1 MNFEHILEHH
11 LIDKMLVGPFFV
23 FNGMW
28 YGPDP
33 IGLTRNMVMM
43 TIVAVLMIAMM
54 LYAAHGA
61 SRPALLLRTGLEA
74 VIVYIRDVIVHP
86 IFHEHTDAYLPYFLT
101 LFVFLFLCNF
111 LGLVPFATTVTGNIA
126 VTGALA
132 FCTFL
137 FMQFAGIKEQGLF
150 SYIKHLAPGGMPA
163 WVLVIMYPIEILG
176 MGVKC
181 IALTIRLFA
190 NMIAGHIVS
199 LAFLSLIFIFA
210 EMVKW
215 LGLVVSPVAV
225 GLALFVYL
233 LDVLVSVLQAYI
245 FTMLTAL
252 FVGAAVHPH

>member
-11 LIDKMLVGPFFV
+11 LIDQMLVGPFFV
-23 FNGMW
+23 FRGMW
-28 YGPDP
+28 YGEDP

-43 TIVAVLMIAMM
+43 TVVAAILTALM
-54 LYAAHGA
+54 LFAAHGR
-61 SRPALLLRTGLEA
+61 SRPALVLRTGLEA
-74 VIVYIRDVIVHP
+74 VILYIRDVIVHP
-86 IFHEHTDAYLPYFLT
+86 IFHKHTETYLPYFLT
-101 LFVFLFLCNF
+101 LFMFLFLCNI

-132 FCTFL
+132 FCTFG
-137 FMQFAGIKEQGLF
+137 FIQYAGVKEQGLF

-215 LGLVVSPVAV
+215 LGLAVSPVAV

>member
-11 LIDKMLVGPFFV
+11 LIDKILVGPWFV
-23 FNGMW
+23 YHGMW
-28 YGPDP
+28 YGDDP

-43 TIVAVLMIAMM
+43 TIVAVVLTAM
-54 LYAAHGA
+54 LLFAAHGRGRA
-61 SRPALLLRTGLEA
+61 ALLLRTGLEA
-74 VIVYIRDVIVHP
+74 VILYIRDVIVHP
-86 IFHEHTDAYLPYFLT
+86 IFHERTDAYLPYFLT
-101 LFVFLFLCNF
+101 LFMFLFMCNI
-111 LGLVPFATTVTGNIA
+111 LGLIPFATTVTGNVA

-132 FCTFL
+132 FCTFM
-137 FMQFAGIKEQGLF
+137 FIQYAGIREQGLF
-150 SYIKHLAPGGMPA
+150 SYIKHLAPSGMPA
-163 WVLVIMYPIEILG
+163 WVLIIMYPIEILG

-181 IALTIRLFA
+181 VALTIRLFA

-215 LGLVVSPVAV
+215 LGLVVSPAAV